1 MDNINKINEKNKEK
15 YISVLDMINEKCP
28 NGVEFRELEKV
39 VEIKRGKRLTR
50 KQLIKDGKYEVY
62 HGSKDT
68 PLGNYN
74 EFNVNKDT
82 VIIVNTGG
90 IGGVKYCDQPVWCSD
105 GSFWLKTN
113 NKIYNKYLY
122 YYLSQF
128 EEYFIQKKR
137 VGGVPT
143 IDRKCIEEINIPLP
157 PLEIQTEIIKILDQF
172 EELEKELEKE
182 LKMRIDQYE
191 YYRNKLLSFDDSV
204 EVKKLGE
211 VCNFQNG
218 YAFKSNLFVKKGNPI
233 VRITNIDG
241 HNILMDDVKYFNF
254 NDYKTDLS
262 SFIVNKNDILIAL
275 SGATTGKVGQYKS
288 DKPIYINQR
297 VGKFLPNKNQ
307 LDNQY
312 LFHVLLMNKEKLF
325 ELASGAGAQPNL
337 SSTKLMN
344 ELEIPVPSLEV
355 QKSIAETLDQFDELC
370 TSLTNGIPAEISMR
384 KEQYEYY
391 RNLLLNF
398 KNINEDDELI
408 PPPLSVEFYENLKT
422 QNRSIKQNSSE
433 KENEIIS
440 FNFSEDVLKG
450 KKQIKVELP
459 PK

>member
-15 YISVLDMINEKCP
+15 YISILDMINEKCP
-28 NGVEFRELEKV
+28 NGVEFRELGKV

-157 PLEIQTEIIKILDQF
+157 PLEIQTEIAKILDQF

-191 YYRNKLLSFDDSV
+191 YYRNKLLSFDNSV
-204 EVKKLGE
+204 EKKKLGE
-211 VCNFQNG
+211 VVEIKTGKCIT
-218 YAFKSNLFVKKGNPI
+218 KKQC
-233 VRITNIDG
+233 
-241 HNILMDDVKYFNF
+241 
-254 NDYKTDLS
+254 
-262 SFIVNKNDILIAL
+262 NKNGKYKIISGGVEPMGKTNMQNRKANTVTIARAGTAGYVNYIKEDFYLNDKCFSVIPNDASKINSRFLYFYLKNIEQDIFELRSIGGVPTVNINKLSNILIAL
-275 SGATTGKVGQYKS
+275 
-288 DKPIYINQR
+288 
-297 VGKFLPNKNQ
+297 
-307 LDNQY
+307 
-312 LFHVLLMNKEKLF
+312 
-325 ELASGAGAQPNL
+325 
-337 SSTKLMN
+337 
-344 ELEIPVPSLEV
+344 PSIEV

-370 TSLTNGIPAEISMR
+370 TSLTNGIPAEIAMR

-391 RNLLLNF
+391 RNRLLNF
-398 KNINEDDELI
+398 KNINENNELT
-408 PPPLSVEFYENLKT
+408 PTPLPVEFYENLET
-422 QNRSIKQNSSE
+422 QNRSIKQNSNE
-433 KENEIIS
+433 KKDEITS

-459 PK
+459 TK

>member
-1 MDNINKINEKNKEK
+1 MQENMSILDIINENCPDGVEYKKLGTIGKFYGGITGKSKKDFSNGNAKFITYKNVYDNNAINFNVTDKVKIGKDECQNTLQYCDVCFTGSSETPDECGLSSVVTEIPKENMYLNSFCFFFRFNDTSNVNPLYLKHLFRSQNLREQINKTAQ
-15 YISVLDMINEKCP
+15 
-28 NGVEFRELEKV
+28 GVIR
-39 VEIKRGKRLTR
+39 
-50 KQLIKDGKYEVY
+50 
-62 HGSKDT
+62 
-68 PLGNYN
+68 
-74 EFNVNKDT
+74 FNV
-82 VIIVNTGG
+82 
-90 IGGVKYCDQPVWCSD
+90 S
-105 GSFWLKTN
+105 
-113 NKIYNKYLY
+113 
-122 YYLSQF
+122 
-128 EEYFIQKKR
+128 KKR
-137 VGGVPT
+137 MENV
-143 IDRKCIEEINIPLP
+143 IIPLP
-157 PLEIQTEIIKILDQF
+157 PLTIQTEIAKILDQF

-191 YYRNKLLSFDDSV
+191 YYRNMLLSFDDSV
-204 EVKKLGE
+204 EMKKLGE

-344 ELEIPVPSLEV
+344 KLEIPVPSLEI
-355 QKSIAETLDQFDELC
+355 QESIAETLDQFDELC
-370 TSLTNGIPAEISMR
+370 TSLTNGIPAEIEMR

-398 KNINEDDELI
+398 KNINE
-408 PPPLSVEFYENLKT
+408 
-422 QNRSIKQNSSE
+422 Q
-433 KENEIIS
+433 
-440 FNFSEDVLKG
+440 
-450 KKQIKVELP
+450 
-459 PK
+459 